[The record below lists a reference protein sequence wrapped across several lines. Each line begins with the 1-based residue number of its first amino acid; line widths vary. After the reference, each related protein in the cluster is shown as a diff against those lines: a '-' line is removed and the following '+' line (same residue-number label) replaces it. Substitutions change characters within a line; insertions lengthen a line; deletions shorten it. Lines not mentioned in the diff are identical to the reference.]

1 MRVKH
6 LVQRRTQTGDTI
18 IKDLQKDIF
27 FRMGLQMY
35 QNDLNQI
42 IMTVDE
48 FHDLQTNP
56 SENIKELIELYG
68 GETTLDEVLEYLVEQ
83 ENTF

>member
-1 MRVKH
+1 
-6 LVQRRTQTGDTI
+6 
-18 IKDLQKDIF
+18 
-27 FRMGLQMY
+27 MY

-68 GETTLDEVLEYLVEQ
+68 GETTLAEVLEYLVEQ